1 MIPALAANGNQ
12 PAAPVVEAG
21 KVMDVL
27 NADQD
32 VKPPLPA
39 PLPHVDMIILDADD
53 EIARGVRPGR
63 KLPLRAPEEEAMVLA
78 FVDLT
83 LDDEI
88 ARGVRPGRKLPLRA
102 PAEEAMVLAFVDLTF
117 DDDPKKEDFVDP
129 S

>member
-53 EIARGVRPGR
+53 EIARGVRPGH
-63 KLPLRAPEEEAMVLA
+63 KLPLRAPEEETSGDMIILDA
-78 FVDLT
+78 
-83 LDDEI
+83 DDEI